1 MGTGA
6 SSSVPEGVTAN
17 PRLIYTDNLS
27 KHDRKV
33 SRKKL
38 VYLFFERDRFGVNTI
53 ILWNIDRSTNFVFFY
68 LKEINFY
75 YCLLWNSFYGKT
87 NPPHNYI
94 KIITCKIKAVYSC
107 MHCNYMSLFFLINK
121 LMINWK
127 FTKIKNK
134 DLFIILT

>member
-87 NPPHNYI
+87 NPPHNY
-94 KIITCKIKAVYSC
+94 KIITCKIKAVFV
-107 MHCNYMSLFFLINK
+107 HAL
-121 LMINWK
+121 
-127 FTKIKNK
+127 
-134 DLFIILT
+134 

>member
-38 VYLFFERDRFGVNTI
+38 VYLFFFER
-53 ILWNIDRSTNFVFFY
+53 
-68 LKEINFY
+68 
-75 YCLLWNSFYGKT
+75 SFWSK
-87 NPPHNYI
+87 HDYI
-94 KIITCKIKAVYSC
+94 MT
-107 MHCNYMSLFFLINK
+107 H
-121 LMINWK
+121 
-127 FTKIKNK
+127 
-134 DLFIILT
+134 

>member
-33 SRKKL
+33 SRNKL

-53 ILWNIDRSTNFVFFY
+53 IL
-68 LKEINFY
+68 
-75 YCLLWNSFYGKT
+75 
-87 NPPHNYI
+87 
-94 KIITCKIKAVYSC
+94 
-107 MHCNYMSLFFLINK
+107 
-121 LMINWK
+121 
-127 FTKIKNK
+127 
-134 DLFIILT
+134 

>member
-38 VYLFFERDRFGVNTI
+38 VYLFFFERSF
-53 ILWNIDRSTNFVFFY
+53 RS
-68 LKEINFY
+68 K
-75 YCLLWNSFYGKT
+75 
-87 NPPHNYI
+87 HDYI
-94 KIITCKIKAVYSC
+94 MT
-107 MHCNYMSLFFLINK
+107 H
-121 LMINWK
+121 W
-127 FTKIKNK
+127 
-134 DLFIILT
+134 

>member
-38 VYLFFERDRFGVNTI
+38 VYLFFF
-53 ILWNIDRSTNFVFFY
+53 
-68 LKEINFY
+68 
-75 YCLLWNSFYGKT
+75 
-87 NPPHNYI
+87 
-94 KIITCKIKAVYSC
+94 
-107 MHCNYMSLFFLINK
+107 
-121 LMINWK
+121 
-127 FTKIKNK
+127 
-134 DLFIILT
+134 